1 MILVLSP
8 DTGPESPNYKQ
19 LLAYLANMPGI
30 STRVRTEVGS
40 EQTLTEVYLI
50 GNTKA
55 LLVEDMQNLPCV
67 EQVVRISEEYRV
79 LGRHK
84 DDHRPTYFDY
94 NGVRFGQDT
103 LNVFAGLCAVDTLE
117 HV

>member
-1 MILVLSP
+1 MILVLTPDTQPDSP
-8 DTGPESPNYKQ
+8 DYKQ

-30 STRVRTEVGS
+30 STRVHTEIGT

-79 LGRHK
+79 LGRHQY
-84 DDHRPTYFDY
+84 DHRPTYTDY
-94 NGVRFGQDT
+94 NVERFG
-103 LNVFAGLCAVDTLE
+103 
-117 HV
+117 